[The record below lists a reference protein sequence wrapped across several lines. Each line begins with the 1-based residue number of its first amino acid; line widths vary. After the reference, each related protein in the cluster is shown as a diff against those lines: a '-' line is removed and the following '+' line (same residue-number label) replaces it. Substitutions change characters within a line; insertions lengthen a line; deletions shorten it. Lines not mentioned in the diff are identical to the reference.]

1 MLSARESEVVRE
13 DLVDAYVKN
22 VLDLPDFQGEQLD
35 PARVARFVKKRIY
48 VFVPTPT
55 VLGDDR
61 DHAEWLTQ
69 RRGDIDW
76 SSWKRYRR
84 WLQDRRG
91 FAAEVVRK
99 TDDVTD
105 DILGRLED
113 PQRPGSWDRRG
124 LVAGQV
130 QSGKTAN
137 YLGLMCKAVDSGY
150 KLIVVL
156 AGMHDSLRAQTQARI
171 DEGLLGRDSQ
181 DRGTI
186 GVGRIPDSNGPA
198 IHSLTTSAND
208 GDFKRSSATA
218 ATFELGSDPVVLVV
232 KKNASILRN
241 LLEWATSLSTERPV
255 PLLMIDDEADSASID
270 TNDKDKDPTT
280 INRLIRTFLKEF
292 DQVAYVGYT
301 ATPFANL
308 YIDEGDHPEY
318 GRDLFPRSFIVAL
331 RPPSNYIGAGEIFGA
346 NAIPEIGKPDRDGLP
361 LVRHLNDTEAWVP
374 ERHKKTLIPGPLPP
388 SLIEALHSFLLAT
401 AARRARGQN
410 GHNSMLIHV
419 TRFKDVQ
426 GLVSDQ
432 VEDWLSRRREELR
445 YGSDDSDTWQLL
457 QRLWDQDFDPV
468 TQELGSRAD
477 VEIDPDHLAV
487 TWEQV
492 RDEITPAV
500 DSIKVQTVN
509 GDAKEALDYARAEIP
524 VNVIAVGGDKLSRGL
539 TLDGLTV
546 SYYLRASK
554 MYDTLMQMGRW
565 FGYRN
570 DYLDLCRLYTTRELS
585 TWYRD
590 IATASEELWTEFEA
604 MATAGLTPETFGLRV
619 RSHPD
624 GLMVTAR
631 TKMRHGEI
639 RRLSYSKTLTE
650 SVVYS
655 LKPEDIERHSAALN
669 DLITDIK
676 GHPPDPGVSARS
688 KHHSWQHVE
697 REVVQKF
704 LGELYR
710 GQEEFFDSIPRARP
724 DKIREYIGRVEG
736 DELQKWTVVL
746 VRNTTRNDRDIA
758 GHELGYT
765 TRARFGSPDDKI
777 FRIRRLLDPT
787 HESLDLTESEWQAA
801 MRKTVA
807 AWERR
812 GNSEASKQP
821 TAPKGIF
828 ARGER
833 SSERGLLLLYPL
845 IPKEEG
851 SPTTPFVG
859 YGLSLPESP
868 SAPDIEY
875 VVNNQY
881 RLEELD
887 QTDEY

>member
-208 GDFKRSSATA
+208 GDFKKSSATA